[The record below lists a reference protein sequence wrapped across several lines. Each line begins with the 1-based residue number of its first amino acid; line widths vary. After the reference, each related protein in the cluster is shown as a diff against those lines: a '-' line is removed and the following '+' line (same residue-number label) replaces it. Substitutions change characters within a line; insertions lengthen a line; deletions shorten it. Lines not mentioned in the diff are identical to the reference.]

1 MSRIVTQSKLNELL
15 DASIDLGKGG
25 GTARPIRRYFYIISS
40 AII

>member
-25 GTARPIRRYFYIISS
+25 VLPDL
-40 AII
+40 